1 MDSLAKRFRAARKR
15 LRYSQKELAEKCGVS
30 QQSVN
35 KLELNKVLVPRK
47 NALKIYA
54 DALQVNES
62 WLMFGERPPSWVF
75 DLQQD
80 NQFIY
85 VRQAIPIFGTT
96 LMYAPDYPTGWAKV
110 LVDSENAF
118 GLRVEQNCTNLP
130 YRIGTI
136 LAFNPDISPE
146 SNDMALFANPNTQ
159 PIIGIIASIHDEDE
173 FFIENRTDGGS
184 RLVNPEDY
192 SVFAVMESIGRPRAY
207 TKII

>member
-1 MDSLAKRFRAARKR
+1 MDSLSKRFRAARKR
-15 LRYSQKELAEKCGVS
+15 LKYSQKELAEKCGVS

-35 KLELNKVLVPRK
+35 KLELNKVAVPRK
-47 NALKIYA
+47 TALTTYA
-54 DALQVNES
+54 NALQVNES

-85 VRQAIPIFGTT
+85 VRQAIPILGST
-96 LMYAPDYPTGWAKV
+96 LTYAPDSPIGWAKV

-118 GLRVEQNCTNLP
+118 GLRVEQHCNHLP

-136 LAFNPDISPE
+136 LAFNPDIVPE
-146 SNDMALFANPNTQ
+146 SNDMALFANPNTK
-159 PIIGIIASIHDEDE
+159 PIIGIIASIHAEDE
-173 FFIENRTDGGS
+173 FFIENRSEGGS
-184 RLVNPEDY
+184 MLVNPKDY
-192 SVFAVMESIGRPRAY
+192 DVIAVMESLGRPRSY